1 MQAVVCEGKG
11 TDMDGYT
18 LSISRCLMVVTVVL
32 VTKSLVPCKRLMT
45 NR

>member
-18 LSISRCLMVVTVVL
+18 LSISRCRSVL
-32 VTKSLVPCKRLMT
+32 QGDWDGLKM
-45 NR
+45 